1 MNKSEALSI
10 LSDIAN
16 AAIQL
21 RDESQPNEHL
31 AIYRWKSVAREAS
44 RIKNDLC
51 ATIGEAEEARMLRV
65 FACFIETGA
74 VRRVAELR
82 GTERVRAAIEAANA
96 KWDAICAKYAA
107 L

>member
-21 RDESQPNEHL
+21 RDECKPNEHL
-31 AIYRWKSVAREAS
+31 AHARWSSVAREAS
-44 RIKNDLC
+44 YIKNDLC
-51 ATIGEAEEARMLRV
+51 ATVGEAEEARMLRV
-65 FACFIETGA
+65 FNLFIETGA

-82 GTERVRAAIEAANA
+82 GTERVRAAVEAANA

>member
-21 RDESQPNEHL
+21 RDECNPNAHL
-31 AIYRWKSVAREAS
+31 AHARWSSVAREAS

-51 ATIGEAEEARMLRV
+51 ATVGEAEAARVLRV
-65 FACFIETGA
+65 FDLFIETGA

-82 GTERVRAAIEAANA
+82 GTERVRAAVDAANA